1 MGCRI
6 GLQTGEDKAFDQ
18 WNSLRSARTGGET
31 LKATAS
37 WGFHYKKV
45 SAIMFEQ
52 FLADG
57 RCHSGSPAPMQGP
70 LEASHVLRTC

>member
-1 MGCRI
+1 MELLRFLQPK
-6 GLQTGEDKAFDQ
+6 GLRA
-18 WNSLRSARTGGET
+18 L
-31 LKATAS
+31 
-37 WGFHYKKV
+37 
-45 SAIMFEQ
+45 AILLSGSQRPPPVWISRRAILFEQ